1 MNRTTTDAIE
11 NLVLHPTRVTPADR
25 ERLFSQRPLTL
36 WFTGLSGAGKSTLA
50 FALEKLLV
58 DSGRPAFVLD
68 GDNVRHGL
76 CKGLSFSTE
85 DRSEN
90 IRRIAEVARLMNEAG
105 LIAIV
110 ACISPCRL
118 QREQAREIIGDER
131 FLEIYLNTPLSVC
144 EGLDPKGL
152 YRKARAGLIPDFTGV
167 SATYEAPEAP
177 ALTLDASE
185 KSISVCLGEILD
197 KVEGWGAARPGSSS
211 L

>member
-76 CKGLSFSTE
+76 CKGLGFSTE

-118 QREQAREIIGDER
+118 QREQAREIIGNER

-177 ALTLDASE
+177 ALMLDASE
-185 KSISVCLGEILD
+185 KSISVCLSEILD
-197 KVEGWGAARPGSSS
+197 KVEGWGAMSSPR
-211 L
+211 